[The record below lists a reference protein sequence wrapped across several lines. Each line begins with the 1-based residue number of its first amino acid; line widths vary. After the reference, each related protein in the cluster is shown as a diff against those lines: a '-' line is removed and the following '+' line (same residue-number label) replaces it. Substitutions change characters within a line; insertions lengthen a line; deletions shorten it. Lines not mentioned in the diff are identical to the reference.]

1 MPTNAHTFVDEN
13 CRWYNSGHTFLTK
26 SKSSE
31 CMWKRMLCE
40 TNQGIWMVRCSGYFS
55 GPFSQC
61 LRTML
66 YLMNACQLDRD
77 RHIPLIRFTVGFGVL
92 ILQGLCFFIRATNH
106 EFVNQSMSSSVT
118 WQLNHKARVDTL
130 GYATG
135 KQQSDHQ
142 TCQSP
147 LHHLHTQCLSKDW
160 WILWDQI
167 CLTYNLSP
175 FFKGIF

>member
-1 MPTNAHTFVDEN
+1 MVQQWTHISYKIKIKWVHVKKNALWDQPGDLDGEVFRILQ
-13 CRWYNSGHTFLTK
+13 C
-26 SKSSE
+26 
-31 CMWKRMLCE
+31 
-40 TNQGIWMVRCSGYFS
+40 
-55 GPFSQC
+55 PFSQC
-61 LRTML
+61 LRSML

-118 WQLNHKARVDTL
+118 WQLNHKARVDTP

-135 KQQSDHQ
+135 KEQSDHQ

>member
-1 MPTNAHTFVDEN
+1 
-13 CRWYNSGHTFLTK
+13 
-26 SKSSE
+26 
-31 CMWKRMLCE
+31 MWKRMLCE
-40 TNQGIWMVRCSGYFS
+40 TNQRIWMARCSGYFS

-61 LRTML
+61 LRGML

-92 ILQGLCFFIRATNH
+92 ILQGLCFFIRATKH

-118 WQLNHKARVDTL
+118 WQLNHKARVDTP
-130 GYATG
+130 GSATG
-135 KQQSDHQ
+135 KEQSDHQ